1 MTTETRHHPS
11 GPLKLAIT
19 LAACAGFVDAH
30 VYLNV
35 TPVFVAN
42 MSGNLIHLGMFTGLG
57 DWREAVA
64 SIVAFAGVA
73 ASIVHHDH
81 QIQRG
86 LPIGPSRLL
95 AVEATLVVAL
105 SLLVAR
111 LHVGFTAQPS
121 PRDLPIL
128 LIGGVAMGLQAGSL
142 RRVGEISVATTYGTG
157 AIVRIGE
164 KVASGLGRRSSRRA
178 PAPSDHRRA
187 RHRLVQLRRRRD
199 RRRDRRTS
207 TSAAHHP
214 GDGPRRIVRRE
225 PPVAQRQGR
234 RPRRSIERSRIST
247 LRTLPVTVIGNSSVR
262 WRYRGTL

>member
-164 KVASGLGRRSSRRA
+164 KVALGARGADRVAAHRRRVTIAVLAIVLCSYVAGAIAAAIAGPRPALLIIPGMALAASSAASHRWPSVRGGDRGGRSSGRA
-178 PAPSDHRRA
+178 SRPC
-187 RHRLVQLRRRRD
+187 
-199 RRRDRRTS
+199 
-207 TSAAHHP
+207 
-214 GDGPRRIVRRE
+214 GPCR
-225 PPVAQRQGR
+225 
-234 RPRRSIERSRIST
+234 
-247 LRTLPVTVIGNSSVR
+247 
-262 WRYRGTL
+262 